1 MGKTNSELDQR
12 TKILEQKAK
21 PLEEN
26 VIKTASAPS
35 LRRLPLSFLVSSG
48 QLVSLSA
55 PPATAFQ
62 ALFETQLQR
71 HHPAPQLW
79 TLEAARPHCYSS
91 PDVVWL
97 AHIGPSW
104 SILSIGSH
112 EWTVCPKTCCGIE
125 LCQFEQVHGNKVPRN
140 MIIPQSHHPQYQV
153 IWHYLWSCSLIF
165 EDVWAVYDS

>member
-62 ALFETQLQR
+62 ALFETRL
-71 HHPAPQLW
+71 
-79 TLEAARPHCYSS
+79 
-91 PDVVWL
+91 
-97 AHIGPSW
+97 
-104 SILSIGSH
+104 
-112 EWTVCPKTCCGIE
+112 
-125 LCQFEQVHGNKVPRN
+125 
-140 MIIPQSHHPQYQV
+140 
-153 IWHYLWSCSLIF
+153 
-165 EDVWAVYDS
+165 